1 VKSSDIA
8 ASLARLT
15 AGWAPGPNQNQRSLF
30 TARRALASSLALGID
45 SSASHPVLPTSA
57 PETNTNIDLTD
68 LIGAGIDLSSATTFG
83 LISNVAAIDASNP
96 SGLPAAARGMKVQ
109 ESNGLFFDSNGVAFQ
124 VHILPR
130 VREASVAFGTAH

>member
-15 AGWAPGPNQNQRSLF
+15 AGWTPGPNQNQRSLF

-45 SSASHPVLPTSA
+45 PSASHPVLPTAA
-57 PETNTNIDLTD
+57 PETNTNIDLAD
-68 LIGAGIDLSSATTFG
+68 LIGAGMTFG